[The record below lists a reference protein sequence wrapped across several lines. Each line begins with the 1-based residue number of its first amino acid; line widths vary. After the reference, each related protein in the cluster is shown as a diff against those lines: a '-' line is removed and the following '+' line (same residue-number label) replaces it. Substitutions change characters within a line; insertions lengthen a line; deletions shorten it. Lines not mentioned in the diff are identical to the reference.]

1 MAPKNTPRTILDK
14 IHGALARTVSDPAT
28 KKLMEAQGG
37 EPLTGTG
44 AEFLKLIN
52 EEYKRFGQA
61 IKLANL
67 KVE

>member
-1 MAPKNTPRTILDK
+1 MAPKRTPGTILDK
-14 IHGALARTVSDPAT
+14 IHGALTRTVNDPAT

-52 EEYKRFGQA
+52 DEYQRFGQA
-61 IKLANL
+61 IKLAGL